1 MAVPPS
7 SPSAA
12 LNGRTAAARMA
23 RRVASETAPSAP
35 RRGFLASITSAPP
48 SRAARASRAS
58 ATLTSSCIGALLPSA
73 TADRL
78 GFHTRDVKATGGG
91 RGDDGPAAGTT
102 ASGGTDARGQ
112 GRARH
117 GRVERHRPR
126 HRAGVRGSRRR
137 SGPHLPREPRRGGR
151 GGGKRARRGPP
162 GGSRSRRC
170 FRSEEHTS
178 ELQSH
183 SDLVCRLLL
192 EKKKKNNDNERRNR
206 AEVG

>member
-12 LNGRTAAARMA
+12 LNGWPAAARMA
-23 RRVASETAPSAP
+23 RRVASDTAPSAP
-35 RRGFLASITSAPP
+35 RRGVLASITSAPP
-48 SRAARASRAS
+48 SRAAPASRAS
-58 ATLTSSCIGALLPSA
+58 ATLTSSCIGALPPSA

-117 GRVERHRPR
+117 GRGEPHRPR
-126 HRAGVRGSRRR
+126 PRAGGGGSPRP
-137 SGPHLPREPRRGGR
+137 SGPPPPPGPPPGRR

-162 GGSRSRRC
+162 GGSR
-170 FRSEEHTS
+170 
-178 ELQSH
+178 
-183 SDLVCRLLL
+183 
-192 EKKKKNNDNERRNR
+192 
-206 AEVG
+206 